1 MEAGRSR
8 MDYEIW
14 RALFLPDLKFK
25 ATVSRVLGGWPLQRL
40 DEKEVERKLAQQ
52 WLDEKAQE
60 SGVETSEP
68 RTSQDDPSAASLGP
82 LMTTSEAQALIQE
95 EIEGGRPVTLK
106 AFENALRR
114 AAKTARESPEE
125 LPLQLGGQHKDWQL
139 VKLGPESG
147 GHGKGHWLRRRQP
160 HTTASGD
167 TAL

>member
-40 DEKEVERKLAQQ
+40 DEEKVERKLAQQ

-60 SGVETSEP
+60 SCVETSEP
-68 RTSQDDPSAASLGP
+68 RPSQDDPSAASLGP

-95 EIEGGRPVTLK
+95 EIEGGRPGDPQGLRERAQARRKDSQGKPGGT
-106 AFENALRR
+106 ALAAGR
-114 AAKTARESPEE
+114 AAQGLAAGEAWTGIRWTWEGA
-125 LPLQLGGQHKDWQL
+125 LAAQ
-139 VKLGPESG
+139 
-147 GHGKGHWLRRRQP
+147 
-160 HTTASGD
+160 TTAPHHR
-167 TAL
+167 